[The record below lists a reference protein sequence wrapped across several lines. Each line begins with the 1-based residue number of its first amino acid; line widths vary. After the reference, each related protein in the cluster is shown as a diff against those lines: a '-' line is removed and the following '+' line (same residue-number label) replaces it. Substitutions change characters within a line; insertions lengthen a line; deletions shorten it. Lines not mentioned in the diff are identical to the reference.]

1 MKKDYIRKIVDI
13 NNSLKSKIFN
23 IFMQMLILLSIVSFS
38 IETIPDLNIET
49 INYLYYFEVF
59 TIIVFTIEY
68 FLRIYTAKKKFSYI
82 FSFYGLVDLLAILPF
97 YLAFFVDFRAVKA
110 FRLFRLFALLK
121 LVKYNRTLDKFQKAM
136 KNAKE
141 EFIVFF
147 ILTLI
152 MFYLASIGIYYFE
165 HSAQPEVFRSIFE
178 SMWWAV
184 ASLTTV
190 GYGDIYPITIGGKI
204 FTTIILLIGLGI
216 VGIPAGIVA
225 SALSEVNKKEREEK
239 KANKKEEID

>member
-1 MKKDYIRKIVDI
+1 MKKYKQENYGKNYLRRIVDI
-13 NNSLKSKIFN
+13 NDSLKSKIFN
-23 IFMQMLILLSIVSFS
+23 IFMQVLILLSIITFS

-68 FLRIYTAKKKFSYI
+68 FLRIYSAKKKFSYI

-97 YLAFFVDFRAVKA
+97 YLAFFVDLRAVKA
-110 FRLFRLFALLK
+110 FRLFRIFTLLK

-147 ILTLI
+147 ILTL
-152 MFYLASIGIYYFE
+152 GIIYFTF
-165 HSAQPEVFRSIFE
+165 SG
-178 SMWWAV
+178 
-184 ASLTTV
+184 LT
-190 GYGDIYPITIGGKI
+190 
-204 FTTIILLIGLGI
+204 LLY
-216 VGIPAGIVA
+216 
-225 SALSEVNKKEREEK
+225 
-239 KANKKEEID
+239 